1 MAAFDPATYPIEGD
15 RQRLTE
21 FNTVLQE
28 FIAKKTAFFPILK
41 RYTEVNTRFLAQI
54 TAIQK
59 SISGKIEAI
68 RQRLAALD
76 GEKRDLQEQ
85 VARLT
90 NQMGMQANDDA
101 ARQQIANLQE
111 QLRVI
116 EQDKQQ
122 LLQAKNSL
130 LGLLDNVREQ
140 MSDLNSQIDNSGRDG
155 ISQDALQAFSAQ
167 LVTFSQ
173 ALRQIDAD
181 LEQLANPPPPGRGG
195 KNKRKTKRHQKK
207 SKKYL
212 KKKSKTAKKG
222 KKMRGGYSYGK
233 AKRRYKARS
242 SSSVPSSLSSS
253 SKNVILF

>member
-1 MAAFDPATYPIEGD
+1 MAAFDPTTYPIEGD

-28 FIAKKTAFFPILK
+28 FIAKKAAFFPILK
-41 RYTEVNTRFLAQI
+41 RYTEVNTRFLAQV
-54 TAIQK
+54 TSTQQ

-90 NQMGMQANDDA
+90 NQVGMQSNDDA
-101 ARQQIANLQE
+101 ARQQLANLQE
-111 QLRVI
+111 QLRLN
-116 EQDKQQ
+116 EQEKQQ
-122 LLQAKNSL
+122 LLQAKNGL

-155 ISQDALQAFSAQ
+155 ISPEALQTFSAQ
-167 LVTFSQ
+167 LLAFAQ
-173 ALRQIDAD
+173 ALRQIDTD
-181 LEQLANPPPPGRGG
+181 LEQLASPPPGRGG

-242 SSSVPSSLSSS
+242 SSSVPSSLSGS
-253 SKNVILF
+253 SKNIILF